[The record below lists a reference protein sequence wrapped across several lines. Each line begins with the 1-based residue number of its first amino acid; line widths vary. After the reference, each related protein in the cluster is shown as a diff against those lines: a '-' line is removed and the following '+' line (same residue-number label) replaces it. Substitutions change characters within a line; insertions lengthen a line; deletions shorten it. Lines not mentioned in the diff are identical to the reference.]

1 MTHLAGVFHRA
12 LIHATL
18 KALLAFVPSA
28 FSLHANSS
36 NLTEVKSFGPDPGNL
51 RMFVHAPN
59 GAEGLR
65 PLVVVLHGCTQKAR
79 RIAALSGWNDL
90 ADTAGCYVVY
100 VQQRTIN
107 NSLRCF
113 NWFREQDIK
122 PGEGEVGSVASMV
135 RHALAHYPIDPAR
148 VYLYGVSSGGA
159 LSSALAACEPD
170 LFAGVGI
177 FAGAPY
183 RAANNTLDARL
194 VIRNPRVLDPAQW
207 GRMVTDLH
215 PQRTK
220 PYPPVI
226 VVHGTNDGVVDMGHG
241 QALVAQWT
249 AVAKTDS
256 VPDRVEEPYQGN
268 TAVRRSEYHTSDGGV
283 VVVFYKVQG
292 LGHQLPI
299 DPGEGKRHG
308 GKRSWVSRDLDFH
321 STYVLAKEWGLVE

>member
-1 MTHLAGVFHRA
+1 MSSVRGC
-12 LIHATL
+12 
-18 KALLAFVPSA
+18 LLTFAAAA
-28 FSLHANSS
+28 FSFSTIGAS
-36 NLTEVKSFGPDPGNL
+36 LTEVKSFGPDPGNL
-51 RMFVHAPN
+51 RMFVHAPG

-65 PLVVVLHGCTQKAR
+65 PLVVVLHGCTQKAK
-79 RIAALSGWNDL
+79 RIASLSGWNDL

-215 PQRTK
+215 PKRTK

-249 AVAKTDS
+249 AVAGTDS
-256 VPDRVEEPYQGN
+256 IVDRVDDPYSGN
-268 TAVRRSEYHTSDGGV
+268 SAVRRSEYHASDGRT
-283 VVVFYKVQG
+283 VVVFFKVQG

-299 DPGEGKRHG
+299 DPGKGTRQG

>member
-1 MTHLAGVFHRA
+1 MSSTCRWLLMFAATALFSSARA
-12 LIHATL
+12 
-18 KALLAFVPSA
+18 
-28 FSLHANSS
+28 SL
-36 NLTEVKSFGPDPGNL
+36 LTEVKSFGPDPGNL
-51 RMFVHAPN
+51 RMFVHAPD
-59 GAEGLR
+59 GTQSGVR

-79 RIAALSGWNDL
+79 RIAALSGWNEM

-135 RHALAHYPIDPAR
+135 RYALAHYPIDPAR

-159 LSSALAACEPD
+159 LAAALTACEPD

-183 RAANNTLDARL
+183 RAANNTLHARQ
-194 VIRNPRVLDPAQW
+194 VIRNPQMLEPAQW
-207 GRMVTDLH
+207 GRLVTDLH

-220 PYPPVI
+220 PYAPVI

-249 AVAKTDS
+249 AVATTDS
-256 VPDRVEEPYQGN
+256 TADRVDDPYNGN
-268 TAVRRSEYHTSDGGV
+268 AAVRRSEYHASDGRT
-283 VVVFYKVQG
+283 VVVFYKVKG

-299 DPGEGKRHG
+299 DPGQGKRQG

>member
-1 MTHLAGVFHRA
+1 MSGMHRW
-12 LIHATL
+12 
-18 KALLAFVPSA
+18 LLMCAAAAIFIDA
-28 FSLHANSS
+28 QAAR
-36 NLTEVKSFGPDPGNL
+36 LTEVKEFGADPGNL
-51 RMFVHAPN
+51 RMFVHASVGVQGP
-59 GAEGLR
+59 R

-79 RIAALSGWNDL
+79 RIAALSGWNEL
-90 ADTAGCYVVY
+90 ADTVGSYVIY

-113 NWFREQDIK
+113 NWFREDDIK

-159 LSSALAACEPD
+159 LAAALTACEPD
-170 LFAGVGI
+170 LFAGVAI

-183 RAANNTLDARL
+183 RAANNTLHARQ
-194 VIRNPRVLDPAQW
+194 VIRNPQMLEPAQW
-207 GRMVTDLH
+207 GRLVIDLH
-215 PQRTK
+215 PQRTN

-226 VVHGTNDGVVDMGHG
+226 IVHGTNDGVVDIGHG

-249 AVAKTDS
+249 AVANTDS
-256 VPDRVEEPYQGN
+256 TADRVEDPYEGN
-268 TAVRRSEYHTSDGGV
+268 AAVRRSEYHASDGRT
-283 VVVFYKVQG
+283 VVVFYRVQG

-299 DPGEGKRHG
+299 NPGKDKRHG